1 MPRTGP
7 ALPENMLEQDAEDA
21 GKGGKGPPRELA
33 RGHPA
38 APRTQYGAA
47 APTKAR
53 GQLTKDASVGAPSKG
68 SLSSPGL
75 TGQHP
80 SLGSKGL
87 GPNTAK
93 TQKPV
98 AGALYQRI

>member
-1 MPRTGP
+1 M
-7 ALPENMLEQDAEDA
+7 
-21 GKGGKGPPRELA
+21 
-33 RGHPA
+33 
-38 APRTQYGAA
+38 
-47 APTKAR
+47 
-53 GQLTKDASVGAPSKG
+53 GAPSKG
-68 SLSSPGL
+68 SLSPPGL
-75 TGQHP
+75 TEQHP